1 MLFFQETHTQWPQKV
16 NLWAAILRVY
26 TTGPLLFIIILIVLL
41 ILLFDNF
48 RDLLGYCL
56 AAFSKQ
62 FEHLKQQN
70 ICPPL

>member
-1 MLFFQETHTQWPQKV
+1 MVFFQETHTQW
-16 NLWAAILRVY
+16 AAILRVH
-26 TTGPLLFIIILIVLL
+26 TTEPLLFIIMLIILF
-41 ILLFDNF
+41 ILPFDHF